1 MTKTRRNPA
10 ARNLDRQRVVVTGM
24 GLVSPLG
31 HSPEEL
37 WEGLI
42 EGRSAVRPI
51 TRFDPGRFTCRLAA
65 EVDGFE
71 LPDLPGPHAHEAS
84 QMDRFV
90 QYALRAS
97 ADAFA
102 ASRLPAELLTSKSGG
117 FYLGVAMGGLET
129 LESGFRQQ
137 EAEGPEKINPYL
149 IAATIPNMAAGMVAL
164 MFGFAGPQYTI
175 VGGCSSGI
183 QAIGQ
188 AVEAIRSGQQDWAL
202 AGGTEAVITP
212 ITFSGFQAMGILTQ
226 ATEMKA
232 TPRPFDRGRDGMI
245 VGEGAGMLVLESRDA
260 ALERG
265 APILAEV
272 SGYATCSVTSQP
284 FFQCSEATAHC
295 TELVLEDA
303 GLEPGDLDYVYAHAG
318 GLAGDVKELQAL
330 RKVCDPESMPAV
342 TSVKGHMGYSFAAA
356 GPLDVIAAVLALR
369 EQRLSPILHFIAP
382 EPEYSG
388 FDLVDRPRDQ
398 HLCHGLVNSFGLGG
412 VTASL
417 VVSEADHRS

>member
-1 MTKTRRNPA
+1 M
-10 ARNLDRQRVVVTGM
+10 VTGM

-31 HSPEEL
+31 NSPEEL

-42 EGRSAVRPI
+42 EGRSAVRPV

-65 EVDGFE
+65 EVEAFE
-71 LPDLPGPHAHEAS
+71 LPDLAGPHAHEAS

-97 ADAFA
+97 SDAFA
-102 ASRLPAELLTSKSGG
+102 ASRLPPERLASESGG

-137 EAEGPEKINPYL
+137 EAEGPEKVNPYM

-164 MFGFAGPQYTI
+164 MFGFDGPQYTI

-188 AVEAIRSGQQDWAL
+188 AVEAIRSGQQSWAL

-226 ATEMKA
+226 ATGPKA
-232 TPRPFDRGRDGMI
+232 TPRPFDRDRDGMI
-245 VGEGAGMLVLESRDA
+245 VGEGAGMLVLENRDA
-260 ALERG
+260 ALARG

-272 SGYATCSVTSQP
+272 TGYATCSVTSQP

-295 TELVLEDA
+295 MELVFEDA
-303 GLEPGDLDYVYAHAG
+303 GIEAGELDCVYAHAG
-318 GLAGDVKELQAL
+318 GLAGDTKELQAI
-330 RKVCDPESMPAV
+330 RKVCDHQALPAI
-342 TSVKGHMGYSFAAA
+342 TSVKGHIGYSFAAA

-369 EQRLSPILHFIAP
+369 GQRLSPILHFTAP

-388 FDLVDRPRDQ
+388 FDIVDRPRDQ
-398 HLCHGLVNSFGLGG
+398 HLSHGLVNSFGLGG
-412 VTASL
+412 VTACLL
-417 VVSEADHRS
+417 VTEADHRS